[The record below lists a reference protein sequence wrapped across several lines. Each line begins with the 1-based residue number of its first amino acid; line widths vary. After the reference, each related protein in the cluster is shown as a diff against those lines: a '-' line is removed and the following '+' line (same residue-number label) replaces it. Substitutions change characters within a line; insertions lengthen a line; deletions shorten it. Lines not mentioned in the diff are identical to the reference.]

1 MVSSPVNNNLW
12 AYRVPANQN
21 ANNGNG
27 AIRLYGDANIANHR
41 MRPGNWPVGWS
52 IKTITGATINVEDVV
67 YGRAVIGIWYPDG
80 LGARYDIYFPQGQ
93 EIDNITAYALDHV
106 QNILYIKL
114 DDIIYSVNLDDAH
127 ENGEVGVDGEFVVW

>member
-21 ANNGNG
+21 ANNG

-41 MRPGNWPVGWS
+41 MHPGNWPVGWS

-67 YGRAVIGIWYPDG
+67 YGRATIGIWYPDG

-106 QNILYIKL
+106 QNILYIKF

-127 ENGEVGVDGEFVVW
+127 ENGEYGVDGEFVVW